1 MFEKT
6 KMNEKVAGDG
16 PFKNA
21 FYQRYLFAIDVRR
34 GWWLQQPEVALGLA
48 KIN

>member
-1 MFEKT
+1 M
-6 KMNEKVAGDG
+6 AHL
-16 PFKNA
+16 KNA

-34 GWWLQQPEVALGLA
+34 GRRLQQPEVALGLA